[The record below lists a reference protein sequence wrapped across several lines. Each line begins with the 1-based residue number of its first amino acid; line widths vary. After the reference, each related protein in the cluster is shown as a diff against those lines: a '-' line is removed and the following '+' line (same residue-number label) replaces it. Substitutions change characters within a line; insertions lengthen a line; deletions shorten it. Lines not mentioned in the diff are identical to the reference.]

1 MQITIIGMGEVGRHL
16 ASMLAAEDHDVTIVD
31 SSAESLEAAGDKIDV
46 RAVKGNGASF
56 RTLRKAEVQKSDIV
70 AAVTNDDAVN
80 IVASL
85 QAKELGAQ
93 TVIARVDSHDYLPG
107 REGAFHGLLGIDLV
121 ISTSI
126 LAAVQVHKLIRSFGA
141 MRVEHFADNRVQM
154 VQLRVEDP
162 ANCEIPLKDLKIPS
176 DTLIAAVLRGDE
188 LIIPSGDD
196 HLMLDDEAFVIG
208 KTEHIQNSEPFFGEA
223 ERRGAKSIVILGGG
237 EIGFAVARSLEKQ
250 GMSVKIIEWNPKVC
264 EYLSETL
271 SEAIIINGDGTDLD
285 LLKEEK
291 LGEADVFVAASRRD
305 EVNLMSGLVARDLG
319 VKEIIA
325 LVHRPTYM
333 TVYEHLGI
341 DATISPRRLAAN
353 QILKYVRPGRVV
365 SVSEI
370 AGGKGEI
377 LEFVVPKKS
386 KIIQNKLKNVGFPK
400 GAVIGAMVGKRGISV
415 PTGDDKIMPGDSVI
429 VFTTPKVRS
438 RVEQFFKQ

>member
-31 SSAESLEAAGDKIDV
+31 SNAESLEAAGDKIDV

-162 ANCEIPLKDLKIPS
+162 ANCETPLKDLKIPS

-196 HLMLDDEAFVIG
+196 HLVLDDEAFVIG

-438 RVEQFFKQ
+438 KVEQFFKQ

>member
-1 MQITIIGMGEVGRHL
+1 
-16 ASMLAAEDHDVTIVD
+16 
-31 SSAESLEAAGDKIDV
+31 
-46 RAVKGNGASF
+46 
-56 RTLRKAEVQKSDIV
+56 
-70 AAVTNDDAVN
+70 
-80 IVASL
+80 
-85 QAKELGAQ
+85 
-93 TVIARVDSHDYLPG
+93 
-107 REGAFHGLLGIDLV
+107 
-121 ISTSI
+121 
-126 LAAVQVHKLIRSFGA
+126 
-141 MRVEHFADNRVQM
+141 
-154 VQLRVEDP
+154 
-162 ANCEIPLKDLKIPS
+162 
-176 DTLIAAVLRGDE
+176 
-188 LIIPSGDD
+188 
-196 HLMLDDEAFVIG
+196 MLDDEAFVIG
-208 KTEHIQNSEPFFGEA
+208 KTEQIQDSELYFGEA
-223 ERRGAKSIVILGGG
+223 QRKGARSIVILGGG

-250 GMSVKIIEWNPKVC
+250 GKSVKIIEWNPKVC
-264 EYLSETL
+264 EHLSETL

-438 RVEQFFKQ
+438 KVEQFFKQ

>member
-1 MQITIIGMGEVGRHL
+1 MQIAIIGMGEVGRHL
-16 ASMLAAEDHDVTIVD
+16 ASMLAAEGHDVTIID
-31 SSAESLEAAGDKIDV
+31 SDAEALEAAGDKIDV

-56 RTLRKAEVQKSDIV
+56 RTLREAEVHKADIV
-70 AAVTNDDAVN
+70 TAVTNDDAVN

-85 QAKELGAQ
+85 QARELGAQ

-107 REGAFHGLLGIDLV
+107 REGAYHGLLGIDLV

-126 LAAVQVHKLIRSFGA
+126 LAAIQIHKLIRSFGA
-141 MRVEHFADNRVQM
+141 MRVEHFADDRVQM
-154 VQLRVEDP
+154 VQLRVGD
-162 ANCEIPLKDLKIPS
+162 ATNCSIPLKDLKIPS
-176 DTLIAAVLRGDE
+176 DTLIAAILRGDE

-208 KTEHIQNSEPFFGEA
+208 KTEQIQNSELYFGEA
-223 ERRGAKSIVILGGG
+223 QRKGARSIVILGGG

-250 GMSVKIIEWNPKVC
+250 GKSVRIIEWNPKVC
-264 EYLSETL
+264 EKLSEALSETV
-271 SEAIIINGDGTDLD
+271 IINGDGTDLD
-285 LLKEEK
+285 LLEEEK

-325 LVHRPTYM
+325 LVHRSTYM
-333 TVYEHLGI
+333 TVYERLGI

-400 GAVIGAMVGKRGISV
+400 GAVIGAMVGKGGISV
-415 PTGDDKIMPGDSVI
+415 PTGDDKVMPGDSVI
-429 VFTTPKVRS
+429 VFTTPVVRS